1 MNALRQIRW
10 VALIVSWVVD
20 IGGSN
25 VFAAV
30 YFGALVAVGRL
41 TLAQLGSSDF
51 PKIILNDPVL
61 FATSMAGGTFFS
73 VLAGYVA
80 ARMAGRAPLLHGTL
94 SSVACLGSDVISLP
108 TLLTY
113 PLWLAAL
120 GVIVS
125 PLAGCIGGW
134 LASLTRRE
142 VALPAA

>member
-1 MNALRQIRW
+1 MNTLRQIKW
-10 VALIVSWVVD
+10 VALIVSWIVD

-30 YFGALVAVGRL
+30 YFGSLVALGRL
-41 TLAQLGSSDF
+41 TLAQLSSPDF
-51 PKIILNDPVL
+51 EKIILNDPVL

-94 SSVACLGSDVISLP
+94 SSAACLGSDLISLP

-125 PLAGCIGGW
+125 PLAGCAGGW
-134 LASLTRRE
+134 LASLGQR
-142 VALPAA
+142 ALARA

>member
-1 MNALRQIRW
+1 MSVNTLRQIKW
-10 VALIVSWVVD
+10 VALIVSWIVD

-41 TLAQLGSSDF
+41 TLAQLSSSDF
-51 PKIILNDPVL
+51 EKIILNDPVL

-94 SSVACLGSDVISLP
+94 SSAACLGSDLISLP

-125 PLAGCIGGW
+125 PLAGCAGGW
-134 LASLTRRE
+134 LASLGQR
-142 VALPAA
+142 ALARA

>member
-1 MNALRQIRW
+1 MFVNSLRQIRW

-41 TLAQLGSSDF
+41 TLAQLGSPDF
-51 PKIILNDPVL
+51 PKIILNDPAL

-80 ARMAGRAPLLHGTL
+80 ARMAGRAPLLHGML
-94 SSVACLGSDVISLP
+94 SSAACLGSDVISLP

-120 GVIVS
+120 GVIIS
-125 PLAGCIGGW
+125 PVAGCAGGW
-134 LASLTRRE
+134 LASLGQR
-142 VALPAA
+142 ALARA